1 MREKKKRNKM
11 KNVLEWLEATVVKYP
26 DKPAFSDTESSITF
40 AQVYDIARNTG
51 AYLIEKIGVD
61 RTPVAVFA
69 GRKMVTPAYFLG
81 VVYAGRPYAPIDAS
95 LPDKRIEKI
104 LENLCPRAIV
114 ADRESLE
121 HVESI
126 VDELA
131 KAEGFERP
139 QIFVAEDI
147 SRFEWIVEADVNCKI
162 SESTGGAVPGCEEET
177 DDIAAEN
184 EKDTDGGVVAGCV
197 GKIDDS
203 SLEKL
208 AAVRRQMSMTDP
220 LYIIYTSG
228 STGNPKG
235 VMTSHLSLMT
245 YINAY
250 SDVMHIE
257 ESDVLGNQSP
267 LDYIAAIRDI
277 YLPLKTGCSTA
288 IIPKEY
294 FMEPNALF
302 DYMNEKKV
310 SSVGWS
316 VSAFTILTSLGA
328 FEETELESLRKICFS
343 GSVMPCKVLRKWQEN
358 LPEAHFVNQY
368 GPTEAT
374 ASCTYYIVDHTVE
387 EDEVLPI
394 GQAYDNYRVFL
405 IDEHGNESAVGE
417 QGEICVCGPILAL
430 GYYNDKKRTDA
441 AFTLN
446 PLNKAYPERM
456 YRTGDYGRL
465 DEDGILH
472 FCGRMDR
479 QIKHMGHR
487 VELDEVEHAA
497 NVVEGVA
504 ESCVIYNKAK
514 EVLILFY
521 TGDCDRRSLALALR
535 DELPGFMVPRKI
547 KKLELLPKLPNGKYD
562 MKKLEEM

>member
-1 MREKKKRNKM
+1 M
-11 KNVLEWLEATVVKYP
+11 KNVLEWLEATVEKYP
-26 DKPAFSDTESSITF
+26 GKPAFSDTECSITF

-51 AYLIEKIGVD
+51 AYLVEQLGVD

-126 VDELA
+126 VDELV
-131 KAEGFERP
+131 KSEGFEQP

-147 SRFEWIVEADVNCKI
+147 SRFEWIVGADGNCKI
-162 SESTGGAVPGCEEET
+162 SESTGDAVTVCEEET
-177 DDIAAEN
+177 DGNAAEN
-184 EKDTDGGVVAGCV
+184 EKDTDGGVVAV
-197 GKIDDS
+197 RVEETDDKS
-203 SLEKL
+203 PEKL

-250 SDVMHIE
+250 CDVMHIE

-328 FEETELESLRKICFS
+328 FEEVGLKSLRKICFS
-343 GSVMPCKVLRKWQEN
+343 GSVMPCRVLRKWQEN

-374 ASCTYYIVDHTVE
+374 ASCTYYSVDHTVE

-405 IDEHGNESAVGE
+405 IDEHGNEPAVGE

-446 PLNKAYPERM
+446 PINKAYPERM

-547 KKLELLPKLPNGKYD
+547 KKLEQLPKLPNGKYD

>member
-1 MREKKKRNKM
+1 M
-11 KNVLEWLEATVVKYP
+11 KNVLEWLEATITKSP
-26 DKPAFSDTESSITF
+26 EKIAFSDTENSITF

-51 AYLIEKIGVD
+51 AYLIEKLGVD

-131 KAEGFERP
+131 KSEGFDRP

-147 SRFEWIVEADVNCKI
+147 SRFEQVVCADSNCKI
-162 SESTGGAVPGCEEET
+162 SESVGDAVT
-177 DDIAAEN
+177 DSEN
-184 EKDTDGGVVAGCV
+184 DTLV
-197 GKIDDS
+197 
-203 SLEKL
+203 
-208 AAVRRQMSMTDP
+208 AVRRQMSMTDP

-250 SDVMHIE
+250 CDVMHIE

-328 FEETELESLRKICFS
+328 FEEVGLKSLRKICFS
-343 GSVMPCKVLRKWQEN
+343 GSVMPCRVLRKWQEN

-374 ASCTYYIVDHTVE
+374 ASCTYYSVDHTVE

-405 IDEHGNESAVGE
+405 IDENGNEPAVGE

-446 PLNKAYPERM
+446 PINKAYPERM

-547 KKLELLPKLPNGKYD
+547 KKLEQLPKLPNGKYD

>member
-1 MREKKKRNKM
+1 M
-11 KNVLEWLEATVVKYP
+11 KNVLEWLEATVEKSP
-26 DKPAFSDTESSITF
+26 DKPAFSDTECSITF

-51 AYLIEKIGVD
+51 AYLVEQLGVD

-104 LENLCPRAIV
+104 LENLCPGAIV
-114 ADRESLE
+114 ADRESRE

-131 KAEGFERP
+131 KAEGFDRP
-139 QIFVAEDI
+139 QIFIAEDI
-147 SRFEWIVEADVNCKI
+147 SRFEQVACADSNCKI
-162 SESTGGAVPGCEEET
+162 SESAGDAVT
-177 DDIAAEN
+177 DSEN
-184 EKDTDGGVVAGCV
+184 DM
-197 GKIDDS
+197 
-203 SLEKL
+203 L
-208 AAVRRQMSMTDP
+208 ATVRRQMSMTDP

-250 SDVMHIE
+250 CDVMHIE

-328 FEETELESLRKICFS
+328 FEEVGLKSLRKICFS
-343 GSVMPCKVLRKWQEN
+343 GSVMPCRVLRKWQEN

-374 ASCTYYIVDHTVE
+374 ASCTYYSVDHTVE
-387 EDEVLPI
+387 DDEVLPI
-394 GQAYDNYRVFL
+394 GKAYDNYRVFL
-405 IDEHGNESAVGE
+405 IDEHGNEPAVGE

-430 GYYNDKKRTDA
+430 GYYNDKERTDA

-446 PLNKAYPERM
+446 LLNKAYPERM

-465 DEDGILH
+465 DEAGILH

-497 NVVEGVA
+497 NVVDGVA

-547 KKLELLPKLPNGKYD
+547 KKLEQLPKLPNGKYD

>member
-1 MREKKKRNKM
+1 
-11 KNVLEWLEATVVKYP
+11 
-26 DKPAFSDTESSITF
+26 
-40 AQVYDIARNTG
+40 
-51 AYLIEKIGVD
+51 
-61 RTPVAVFA
+61 
-69 GRKMVTPAYFLG
+69 
-81 VVYAGRPYAPIDAS
+81 
-95 LPDKRIEKI
+95 
-104 LENLCPRAIV
+104 
-114 ADRESLE
+114 
-121 HVESI
+121 
-126 VDELA
+126 
-131 KAEGFERP
+131 
-139 QIFVAEDI
+139 
-147 SRFEWIVEADVNCKI
+147 
-162 SESTGGAVPGCEEET
+162 
-177 DDIAAEN
+177 
-184 EKDTDGGVVAGCV
+184 
-197 GKIDDS
+197 
-203 SLEKL
+203 
-208 AAVRRQMSMTDP
+208 
-220 LYIIYTSG
+220 
-228 STGNPKG
+228 
-235 VMTSHLSLMT
+235 MT

-250 SDVMHIE
+250 CDVMHIE

-328 FEETELESLRKICFS
+328 FEEVGLKSLRKICFS
-343 GSVMPCKVLRKWQEN
+343 GSVMPCRVLKKWQEN

-374 ASCTYYIVDHTVE
+374 ASCTYYSVDHTVE
-387 EDEVLPI
+387 DDEVLPI
-394 GQAYDNYRVFL
+394 GKAYDNYRVFL
-405 IDEHGNESAVGE
+405 IDEHGNEPAVGE

-430 GYYNDKKRTDA
+430 GYYNDSERTAA

-465 DEDGILH
+465 DEDDILH

-487 VELDEVEHAA
+487 VELDEVEHVA

-547 KKLELLPKLPNGKYD
+547 KKLEQLPKLPNGKYD

>member
-1 MREKKKRNKM
+1 M
-11 KNVLEWLEATVVKYP
+11 KNVLEWLEATVAKYP
-26 DKPAFSDTESSITF
+26 DKTAFSDTESSITF

-51 AYLIEKIGVD
+51 AYLIEKLGVD

-131 KAEGFERP
+131 KTEGFERP

-147 SRFEWIVEADVNCKI
+147 SRFEWIVGADGNCKI
-162 SESTGGAVPGCEEET
+162 SESTGDAVTVCEEET
-177 DDIAAEN
+177 DGNAAEN
-184 EKDTDGGVVAGCV
+184 EKDTDGGVVV
-197 GKIDDS
+197 VRVEETDDKS
-203 SLEKL
+203 PEKL

-250 SDVMHIE
+250 CDVMHIE

-328 FEETELESLRKICFS
+328 FEEVGLKSLRKICFS
-343 GSVMPCKVLRKWQEN
+343 GSVMPCRVLRKWQEN
-358 LPEAHFVNQY
+358 IPEAHFVNQY

-374 ASCTYYIVDHTVE
+374 ASCTYYSVDHTVE

-405 IDEHGNESAVGE
+405 IDEHGNEPTVGE

-430 GYYNDKKRTDA
+430 GYYNDQKRTDA

-547 KKLELLPKLPNGKYD
+547 KKLEQLPKLPNGKYD

>member
-1 MREKKKRNKM
+1 M
-11 KNVLEWLEATVVKYP
+11 KNVLEWLEATVEKYP
-26 DKPAFSDTESSITF
+26 DKPAFSDTENSITF

-51 AYLIEKIGVD
+51 AYLIEKLGVD

-131 KAEGFERP
+131 KTEGFDRP

-147 SRFEWIVEADVNCKI
+147 SRFEWIVGADGNCKI
-162 SESTGGAVPGCEEET
+162 SESTGDAVPVCEKET
-177 DDIAAEN
+177 DGIVAEN
-184 EKDTDGGVVAGCV
+184 EKDTDGGVVAV
-197 GKIDDS
+197 RVEKTDDKS
-203 SLEKL
+203 PEKL

-250 SDVMHIE
+250 CDVMHIE
-257 ESDVLGNQSP
+257 GDDVLGNQSP

-328 FEETELESLRKICFS
+328 FEEVGLKSLRKICFS
-343 GSVMPCKVLRKWQEN
+343 GSVMPCRVLRKWQEN

-374 ASCTYYIVDHTVE
+374 ASCTYYSVDHTVE

-405 IDEHGNESAVGE
+405 IDENGNEPAVGE

-430 GYYNDKKRTDA
+430 GYYNDQKRTDA

-504 ESCVIYNKAK
+504 ESCVIYNKSK

-521 TGDCDRRSLALALR
+521 AGDCDRRSLALALR

-547 KKLELLPKLPNGKYD
+547 KKLEQLPKLPNGKYD

>member
-1 MREKKKRNKM
+1 M
-11 KNVLEWLEATVVKYP
+11 KNVLEWLEATITKSP
-26 DKPAFSDTESSITF
+26 EKIAFSDTENSITF

-51 AYLIEKIGVD
+51 AYLIEQLGVD

-131 KAEGFERP
+131 KTEGFDRP
-139 QIFVAEDI
+139 QIFVAE
-147 SRFEWIVEADVNCKI
+147 
-162 SESTGGAVPGCEEET
+162 GCVEET
-177 DDIAAEN
+177 DD
-184 EKDTDGGVVAGCV
+184 K
-197 GKIDDS
+197 S
-203 SLEKL
+203 PEKL

-250 SDVMHIE
+250 CDVMHIE
-257 ESDVLGNQSP
+257 GDDVLGNQSP

-328 FEETELESLRKICFS
+328 FEEVGLKSLRKICFS
-343 GSVMPCKVLRKWQEN
+343 GSVMPCRVLRKWQEN

-374 ASCTYYIVDHTVE
+374 ASCTYYSVDHTVE

-405 IDEHGNESAVGE
+405 IDENGNEPAVGE

-430 GYYNDKKRTDA
+430 GYYNDKERTDA

-547 KKLELLPKLPNGKYD
+547 KKLEQLPKLPNGKYD

>member
-1 MREKKKRNKM
+1 M
-11 KNVLEWLEATVVKYP
+11 KNVLEWLEATVTKYS

-51 AYLIEKIGVD
+51 AYLIEKLGVD

-147 SRFEWIVEADVNCKI
+147 SRFEWIVGADGNCKI

-184 EKDTDGGVVAGCV
+184 ENDTDDGVVAGCV
-197 GKIDDS
+197 GKTHDS

-250 SDVMHIE
+250 CDVMHIE
-257 ESDVLGNQSP
+257 GDDVLGNQSP

-277 YLPLKTGCSTA
+277 YLPLKTGCSTV

-328 FEETELESLRKICFS
+328 FEETELKSLRKICFS
-343 GSVMPCKVLRKWQEN
+343 GSVMPCRVLRKWQEN

-405 IDEHGNESAVGE
+405 IDEHGNEPAVGE

-430 GYYNDKKRTDA
+430 GYYNDWKRTDA

-446 PLNKAYPERM
+446 PLNKAYPDRM

-547 KKLELLPKLPNGKYD
+547 KKLEQLPKLPNGKYD

>member
-1 MREKKKRNKM
+1 M
-11 KNVLEWLEATVVKYP
+11 KNVLEWLEATVTKYS

-51 AYLIEKIGVD
+51 SYLIEKLGVD

-131 KAEGFERP
+131 KSEGFDRP

-147 SRFEWIVEADVNCKI
+147 SRFEWIVGADGNCKI

-184 EKDTDGGVVAGCV
+184 EKDTDGGVVAVRAGET
-197 GKIDDS
+197 DDN
-203 SLEKL
+203 SLEML

-250 SDVMHIE
+250 CDVMHIE

-328 FEETELESLRKICFS
+328 FEETELKHLRKICFS
-343 GSVMPCKVLRKWQEN
+343 GSVMPCRVLRKWQEN

-405 IDEHGNESAVGE
+405 IDEHGNEPAVGE

-430 GYYNDKKRTDA
+430 GYYNDWKRTEA
-441 AFTLN
+441 AFTFN

-487 VELDEVEHAA
+487 VELDEVEHVA

-547 KKLELLPKLPNGKYD
+547 KKLEQLPKLPNGKYD

>member
-1 MREKKKRNKM
+1 M
-11 KNVLEWLEATVVKYP
+11 KNVLEWLEATVAKYP

-40 AQVYDIARNTG
+40 RQVYDIARNTG
-51 AYLIEKIGVD
+51 AYLIEQFGVD

-104 LENLCPRAIV
+104 LENLSPRAIV

-131 KAEGFERP
+131 KSEGFDRP
-139 QIFVAEDI
+139 QIFIAEDI
-147 SRFEWIVEADVNCKI
+147 SRFEQVACADSNCKI
-162 SESTGGAVPGCEEET
+162 SESAGDAVT
-177 DDIAAEN
+177 DSEN
-184 EKDTDGGVVAGCV
+184 DADCGVVAGCV
-197 GKIDDS
+197 GKTDDS
-203 SLEKL
+203 SLDML
-208 AAVRRQMSMTDP
+208 AAVRRHMSMTDP

-250 SDVMHIE
+250 CDVMHIE

-328 FEETELESLRKICFS
+328 FEETELKGLRKICFS

-405 IDEHGNESAVGE
+405 IDEHGNEPAVGE

-430 GYYNDKKRTDA
+430 GYYNDKERTDA

-547 KKLELLPKLPNGKYD
+547 KKLEQLPKLPNGKYD

>member
-1 MREKKKRNKM
+1 M
-11 KNVLEWLEATVVKYP
+11 KNVLEWLEATVAKYP

-51 AYLIEKIGVD
+51 AYLIEKLGVD

-121 HVESI
+121 HVENI

-147 SRFEWIVEADVNCKI
+147 SRFEWIVGADGNCKI
-162 SESTGGAVPGCEEET
+162 SESTGDAVPVCEEET
-177 DDIAAEN
+177 DGIVAEN

-197 GKIDDS
+197 GKTHDS

-250 SDVMHIE
+250 CDVMHIE
-257 ESDVLGNQSP
+257 GDDVLGNQSP

-277 YLPLKTGCSTA
+277 YLPLKTGCSTV

-328 FEETELESLRKICFS
+328 FEETELKHLRKICFS
-343 GSVMPCKVLRKWQEN
+343 GSVMPCRVLRKWQEN

-405 IDEHGNESAVGE
+405 IDEHGNEPAVGE

-430 GYYNDKKRTDA
+430 GYYNDWKRTDA

-446 PLNKAYPERM
+446 PLNKAYPDRM

-487 VELDEVEHAA
+487 VELDEVEHVA

>member
-1 MREKKKRNKM
+1 M
-11 KNVLEWLEATVVKYP
+11 KNVLEWLEATVEKYL
-26 DKPAFSDTESSITF
+26 DKPAFSDTECSITF
-40 AQVYDIARNTG
+40 RQVYDIARNTG
-51 AYLIEKIGVD
+51 AYLVEQLGVD

-104 LENLCPRAIV
+104 LENLCPGAIV
-114 ADRESLE
+114 ADRESRE

-131 KAEGFERP
+131 KAEGFDRP
-139 QIFVAEDI
+139 QIFIAEDI
-147 SRFEWIVEADVNCKI
+147 SRFEQVACADSNCKI
-162 SESTGGAVPGCEEET
+162 SESAGDAVT
-177 DDIAAEN
+177 DSEN
-184 EKDTDGGVVAGCV
+184 DM
-197 GKIDDS
+197 
-203 SLEKL
+203 L
-208 AAVRRQMSMTDP
+208 AVVRRQMSMTDP

-250 SDVMHIE
+250 CDVMHIE

-328 FEETELESLRKICFS
+328 FEEVGLKSLRKICFS
-343 GSVMPCKVLRKWQEN
+343 GSVMPCRVLRKWQEN

-374 ASCTYYIVDHTVE
+374 ASCTYYSVDHTVE

-394 GQAYDNYRVFL
+394 GKAYDNYRVFL
-405 IDEHGNESAVGE
+405 IDEHGNE
-417 QGEICVCGPILAL
+417 P
-430 GYYNDKKRTDA
+430 
-441 AFTLN
+441 
-446 PLNKAYPERM
+446 
-456 YRTGDYGRL
+456 
-465 DEDGILH
+465 
-472 FCGRMDR
+472 
-479 QIKHMGHR
+479 
-487 VELDEVEHAA
+487 
-497 NVVEGVA
+497 
-504 ESCVIYNKAK
+504 
-514 EVLILFY
+514 
-521 TGDCDRRSLALALR
+521 
-535 DELPGFMVPRKI
+535 
-547 KKLELLPKLPNGKYD
+547 
-562 MKKLEEM
+562 

>member
-1 MREKKKRNKM
+1 M
-11 KNVLEWLEATVVKYP
+11 KNVLEWLEATVTKYS

-51 AYLIEKIGVD
+51 AYLIEKLGVD

-69 GRKMVTPAYFLG
+69 GRKMVTPVYFLG

-147 SRFEWIVEADVNCKI
+147 SRFEWIVGADGNCKI
-162 SESTGGAVPGCEEET
+162 SESTGDAVPVCEEET
-177 DDIAAEN
+177 DGIVAEN

-197 GKIDDS
+197 GKTHDS

-250 SDVMHIE
+250 CDVMHIE
-257 ESDVLGNQSP
+257 GDDVLGNQSP

-328 FEETELESLRKICFS
+328 FEETELKSLRKICFS
-343 GSVMPCKVLRKWQEN
+343 GSVMPCRVLRKWQEN

-405 IDEHGNESAVGE
+405 IDENGNEPAVGE

-430 GYYNDKKRTDA
+430 GYYNDWKRTDA

-446 PLNKAYPERM
+446 PLNKAYPDRM